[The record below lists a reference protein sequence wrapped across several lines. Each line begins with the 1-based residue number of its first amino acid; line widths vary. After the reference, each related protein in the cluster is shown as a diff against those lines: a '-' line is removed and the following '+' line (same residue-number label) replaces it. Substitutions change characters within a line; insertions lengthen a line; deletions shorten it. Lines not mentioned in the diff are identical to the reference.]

1 MAIILYGSWKD
12 LFCTRDTFN
21 HHSNSNQNMQT
32 LNQKIVDHFNRYSNA
47 NVVFVAGDRLFLSA
61 SAAESYGQGPVKMV
75 SRAELQ
81 NYQETLTVE
90 AIQQMNYNQLKDKV
104 AELGLEVVDKKKNN
118 LKDALLAFVNQK

>member
-32 LNQKIVDHFNRYSNA
+32 LNQKIVDHFNRYTNA

-61 SAAESYGQGPVKMV
+61 SAAESYGQGLVKMV
-75 SRAELQ
+75 SRTELQ

>member
-32 LNQKIVDHFNRYSNA
+32 LNQKIVDHFNRYTNA

-75 SRAELQ
+75 SRTELQ

>member
-21 HHSNSNQNMQT
+21 RHSNSNQNMQT
-32 LNQKIVDHFNRYSNA
+32 LNQKIVDHFNRYTNA

>member
-1 MAIILYGSWKD
+1 MAVILYGFRKN
-12 LFCTRDTFN
+12 FIRTYNTFN
-21 HHSNSNQNMQT
+21 HYSNSTHNMQT
-32 LNQKIVDHFNRYSNA
+32 LNQKIVDHFNRYTNA

-75 SRAELQ
+75 SRTEVQ
-81 NYQETLTVE
+81 DYQEALTVE
-90 AIQQMNYNQLKDKV
+90 AIQQMSYTQLKDKV

>member
-1 MAIILYGSWKD
+1 
-12 LFCTRDTFN
+12 
-21 HHSNSNQNMQT
+21 MQI
-32 LNQKIVDHFNRYSNA
+32 LNQKIVDHFNRYTNA

-75 SRAELQ
+75 SRTEVQ
-81 NYQETLTVE
+81 DYQEALTVE
-90 AIQQMNYNQLKDKV
+90 AIQQMSYTQLKDKV

>member
-1 MAIILYGSWKD
+1 MAVILYGFRKN
-12 LFCTRDTFN
+12 FIRTYNTFN
-21 HHSNSNQNMQT
+21 HYSNSTHNMQT
-32 LNQKIVDHFNRYSNA
+32 LNQKIVDHFNRYTNA

-75 SRAELQ
+75 SRTEVQ
-81 NYQETLTVE
+81 DYQEALTVE

>member
-12 LFCTRDTFN
+12 FFCTRDTFN
-21 HHSNSNQNMQT
+21 HHSNSKQNMQT
-32 LNQKIVDHFNRYSNA
+32 LNQKIVDHFNRYTNA

-75 SRAELQ
+75 SRTELQ

>member
-32 LNQKIVDHFNRYSNA
+32 LNQKIVDYFNRYTNA

-75 SRAELQ
+75 SRTELQ